1 MTTLSQVCTSF
12 VLTHANPIPGVLR
25 YVLTHAN
32 PIPGVPHVLTDVKPF
47 PGVSQLCA
55 NLYKPYARSVPATPT
70 LYQVCPGSVLTHA
83 NPIPGVSQLSCEPD
97 VLHYLDHKS
106 LQLEHTTL
114 LGNFTM
120 DPIMD

>member
-1 MTTLSQVCTSF
+1 MPTLIQVYPS
-12 VLTHANPIPGVLR
+12 

-32 PIPGVPHVLTDVKPF
+32 PIPGV
-47 PGVSQLCA
+47 SQLCV
-55 NLYKPYARSVPATPT
+55 NPCQPYPRCFPAMSQPMPT
-70 LYQVCPGSVLTHA
+70 LSQVCPSYVLTRD
-83 NPIPGVSQLSCEPD
+83 NRIPGVSQLSCEPD

-120 DPIMD
+120 ESTMD